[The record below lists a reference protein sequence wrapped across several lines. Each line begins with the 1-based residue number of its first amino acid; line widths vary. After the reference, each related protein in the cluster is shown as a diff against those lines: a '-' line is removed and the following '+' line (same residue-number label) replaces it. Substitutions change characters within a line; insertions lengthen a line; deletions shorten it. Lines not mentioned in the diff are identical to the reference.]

1 MMRPN
6 DIVQFAFHAMQ
17 GYRTRTYLMLLAMA
31 IGVASVV
38 LLTSLGE
45 GARLYVSQQFSS
57 LGTHLLIILPGRSE
71 TTGGAPP
78 MMGETPRDL
87 TLQDVM
93 AMKKSRHVR
102 RLAPI
107 VVGAAPV
114 SYRQLEREVMIV
126 GSTASLYEV
135 RQLALS
141 RGQFLPELE
150 ITRSASVC
158 VLGYTLYRELFGNQA
173 SLGEWVRVSDYRCR
187 VIGVL
192 EEEGMSLGMDMGDV
206 LIMPVASA
214 QSLFN
219 VNSVFRVLIEA
230 RNAEVMTRAKQDVI
244 NIIRTRH
251 DGEDDITVLSQDALL
266 STFDRILSA
275 LTYSLGGIAAISLLV
290 AGIMIMNVMLVAVA
304 QRTAEIGLLKA
315 LGTPRQLIILL
326 FLTESAFLSMMGA
339 LLGLIIGFSGNW
351 LLQQYFPD
359 FPFVAPNW
367 ALWAAVAVA
376 VGTGLLFG
384 LLPARHAADLDA
396 VQALSG
402 RS

>member
-78 MMGETPRDL
+78 LMGETPRDL

-114 SYRQLEREVMIV
+114 SYRQLEREVMII

-158 VLGYTLYRELFGNQA
+158 VLGNTLYRELFGTQT
-173 SLGEWVRVSDYRCR
+173 SLGKWVRVSDYRCR

-219 VNSVFRVLIEA
+219 VNSVFRVLVEV
-230 RNAEVMTRAKQDVI
+230 RSGEVMDRAQQDVI

-315 LGTPRQLIILL
+315 LGTPRKLIILL

-367 ALWAAVAVA
+367 ALWAAVVVA
-376 VGTGLLFG
+376 VSTGLVFG

-402 RS
+402 HS

>member
-1 MMRPN
+1 MRPN

-78 MMGETPRDL
+78 LMGETPRDL

-114 SYRQLEREVMIV
+114 SYRQLEREVMII

-158 VLGYTLYRELFGNQA
+158 VLGNTLYRELFGTQT
-173 SLGEWVRVSDYRCR
+173 SLGKWVRVSDYRCR

-219 VNSVFRVLIEA
+219 VNSVFRVLVEV
-230 RNAEVMTRAKQDVI
+230 RSGEVMDRAQQDVI

-315 LGTPRQLIILL
+315 LGTPRKLIILL

-367 ALWAAVAVA
+367 ALWAAVVVA
-376 VGTGLLFG
+376 VSTGLVFG

-402 RS
+402 HS

>member
-1 MMRPN
+1 MRLN

-45 GARLYVSQQFSS
+45 GARLYVTQQFSS
-57 LGTHLLIILPGRSE
+57 LGTNLLIILPGRSE

-87 TLQDVM
+87 TLQDVQ
-93 AMKKSRHVR
+93 AMQRSRHIR
-102 RLAPI
+102 QLAPI

-114 SYRQLEREVMIV
+114 SYRQLEREVMIL
-126 GSTASLYEV
+126 GSTASLLPV
-135 RQLALS
+135 RQLTLS

-150 ITRSASVC
+150 ITRAYPVC
-158 VLGYTLYRELFGNQA
+158 VLGYTLYKELFGIA
-173 SLGEWVRVSDYRCR
+173 SPLGEWIRVNEYRCR

-192 EEEGMSLGMDMGDV
+192 DEEGMSLGMDMGDV

-214 QSLFN
+214 QTLFN

-230 RNAEVMTRAKQDVI
+230 RGADVMEKAKQDVLET
-244 NIIRTRH
+244 IRARH

-266 STFDRILSA
+266 STFDRIFSA

-304 QRTAEIGLLKA
+304 QRTSEIGLLKA
-315 LGTPRQLIILL
+315 LGSPRQQILML
-326 FLTESAFLSMMGA
+326 FLTESAFLS
-339 LLGLIIGFSGNW
+339 IIGAMFGLLIGLGGNW
-351 LLQQYFPD
+351 VLQQYFPD
-359 FPFVAPNW
+359 FPFQAPNW
-367 ALWAAVAVA
+367 ALWAAVGVA
-376 VGTGLLFG
+376 VTTGLVFG
-384 LLPARHAADLDA
+384 LLPARRAAELDP

-402 RS
+402 QS